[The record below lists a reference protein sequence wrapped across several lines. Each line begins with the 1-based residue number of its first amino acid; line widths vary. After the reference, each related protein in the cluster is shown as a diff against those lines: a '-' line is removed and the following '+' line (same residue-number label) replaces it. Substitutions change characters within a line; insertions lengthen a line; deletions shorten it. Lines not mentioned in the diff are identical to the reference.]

1 MAINKIKRFIKWVI
15 DETKGVY
22 YDIRDWNVTD
32 EDLDFVFWVMC
43 VLWAAGLLYFFIT
56 FEVTGPVF
64 DI

>member
-1 MAINKIKRFIKWVI
+1 MNKIKRFIKWVI
-15 DETKGVY
+15 DETKGIY
-22 YDIRDWNVTD
+22 YDIREWNVTD
-32 EDLDFVFWVMC
+32 KDLDFVFWVMC

>member
-1 MAINKIKRFIKWVI
+1 VI
-15 DETKGVY
+15 DETKGIY

-32 EDLDFVFWVMC
+32 KDLDFVFWVMC